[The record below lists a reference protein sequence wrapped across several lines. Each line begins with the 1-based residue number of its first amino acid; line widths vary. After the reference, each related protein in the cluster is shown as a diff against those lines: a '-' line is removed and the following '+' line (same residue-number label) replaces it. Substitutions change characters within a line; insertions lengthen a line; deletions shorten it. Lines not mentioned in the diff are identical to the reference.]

1 MLSAKERCNTGINEL
16 DEMLLGGIPERR
28 SILIE
33 GPPGTGKT
41 TLSLHFL
48 TAGIL
53 MNPEPQPGILVCLDE
68 SPEDLVGEAASFGW
82 DLMKLVDLK
91 QLSIIDAFSGR
102 LGLKANPSFVCL
114 NKFDTNTVIDEIAR
128 VQKEIGAR
136 RLVIDPVSALLDEL
150 DGKERRK
157 AVLELAGMLA
167 RLSLTTLLNS
177 ELDAAGIGV
186 ERYVA
191 HGIVNLSYSEIGDK
205 INRKMR
211 IVKMRGT
218 MHSMDSIPYDITGE
232 GIALKV

>member
-1 MLSAKERCNTGINEL
+1 M

-28 SILIE
+28 SILVE

-68 SPEDLVGEAASFGW
+68 NPEDLIGEAASFGW
-82 DLMKLVDLK
+82 NLMKLVDLK

-102 LGLKANPSFVCL
+102 LGLKSNPSFVCL
-114 NKFDTNTVIDEIAR
+114 NKFDINTVIDEIAR
-128 VQKEIGAR
+128 IQKETGAQ

-150 DGKERRK
+150 KGRDRRK
-157 AVLELAGMLA
+157 GVLEIAGMLA
-167 RLSLTTLLNS
+167 KLSLTTLLNS
-177 ELDAAGIGV
+177 EVDAAGIGV

-191 HGIVNLSYSEIGDK
+191 HGIIHLTYNEVGDK
-205 INRKMR
+205 IGRKMR

-218 MHSMDSIPYDITGE
+218 MHSMNSIPYDITGE
-232 GIALKV
+232 GIVLRV